1 MKTEINQDDVKKIAD
16 NCMEKFNLLNTI
28 LGKEYHY
35 ASLPLAIIDA
45 VFSIRVNYSCASNV
59 VKRYCTY
66 YNLPVEKSATAPA
79 HTVSNLIQNIE
90 SLGSSEKFANE
101 VLNNT
106 HKTAGK
112 NPILKAEAVYQ
123 WAKVLKEF
131 RIETFEDMQ
140 KADKQLLEKK
150 LQEIHGQGKEVVRYF
165 FMLCGDENFV
175 KADIW
180 ILQFLSSILQR
191 DVKDVEAEPLLKA
204 VAIELR
210 QENSGITP
218 RLLDNIIWQYQRSLG
233 KKNNIY

>member
-1 MKTEINQDDVKKIAD
+1 
-16 NCMEKFNLLNTI
+16 
-28 LGKEYHY
+28 
-35 ASLPLAIIDA
+35 
-45 VFSIRVNYSCASNV
+45 
-59 VKRYCTY
+59 
-66 YNLPVEKSATAPA
+66 
-79 HTVSNLIQNIE
+79 
-90 SLGSSEKFANE
+90 
-101 VLNNT
+101 
-106 HKTAGK
+106 
-112 NPILKAEAVYQ
+112 
-123 WAKVLKEF
+123 
-131 RIETFEDMQ
+131 MQ